1 MNKHIPKVNEAR
13 SKTIFGSVG
22 MMMNTEFKGD
32 TERFTAVLQEKYGY
46 SREELEQAIWHAS
59 CNRQKLF

>member
-1 MNKHIPKVNEAR
+1 
-13 SKTIFGSVG
+13 